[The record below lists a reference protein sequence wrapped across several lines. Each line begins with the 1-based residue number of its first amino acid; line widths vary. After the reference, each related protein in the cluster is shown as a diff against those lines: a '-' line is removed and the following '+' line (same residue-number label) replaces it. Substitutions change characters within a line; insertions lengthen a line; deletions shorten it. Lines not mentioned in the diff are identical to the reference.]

1 MSGGLLDGLM
11 DAETRA
17 EISER
22 SRIIKVIAD
31 QMGVSRRE
39 AADHLFRFEACASS
53 NGQTVH

>member
-1 MSGGLLDGLM
+1 MSMGLLNGLM
-11 DAETRA
+11 DSETRA

-39 AADHLFRFEACASS
+39 AADKLFHFEVVTTSV
-53 NGQTVH
+53 GQTIH